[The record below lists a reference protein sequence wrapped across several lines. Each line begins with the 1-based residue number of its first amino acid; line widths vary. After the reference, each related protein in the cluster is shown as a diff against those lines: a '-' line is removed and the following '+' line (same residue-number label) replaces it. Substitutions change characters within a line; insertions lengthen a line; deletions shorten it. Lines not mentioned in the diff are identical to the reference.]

1 MPLDPGLHPDIA
13 LSLPRLLNIRLW
25 ANARARPR
33 AGKSSSERGK
43 PGRSPGLTFRELRAY
58 QAGDEVRHID
68 WRVTARLGRPY
79 TRLYSEEL
87 DQAHW
92 LLLDLSPAMYFG
104 STLQLKARLGCELAA
119 ALIWQGMKQ
128 HNTLICHGLIPQ
140 HQSQR
145 GSVLPL
151 LESLCHHYQQGLAR
165 RALSHSLGATLSGLK
180 LPHGAKLT
188 IITDHRPCESALCQ
202 QLQLL
207 SRRHDIHYWQIRDP
221 LEAALPRGGQLPVAI
236 DRPGQHYQGWL
247 DGGHA
252 GFSRRYRQAAEQQ
265 LAHSKQQLLPLV
277 QRLYLL
283 DNSQTLQQQWQEG
296 LCHQG

>member
-25 ANARARPR
+25 AKARSRTR
-33 AGKSSSERGK
+33 TGQSSSERGK

-79 TRLYSEEL
+79 TRLYCEEQEL
-87 DQAHW
+87 AHW

-119 ALIWQGMKQ
+119 ALIWQGEKQ
-128 HNTLICHGLIPQ
+128 HNTLICHGFIP
-140 HQSQR
+140 HQLSQR
-145 GSVLPL
+145 GSVLTL
-151 LESLCHHYQQGLAR
+151 LESLCHHYQQGLSR
-165 RALSHSLGATLSGLK
+165 RPFSHSLADTLSGIK

-202 QLQLL
+202 QLQQL

-221 LEAALPRGGQLPVAI
+221 LEARLPPSGQLPVAI
-236 DRPGQHYQGWL
+236 VRPTRDYQGWL
-247 DGGHA
+247 DGDHA

-265 LAHSKQQLLPLV
+265 LAHGKQQLLPLV

-283 DNSQTLQQQWQEG
+283 DNSRPLQPQWQEG